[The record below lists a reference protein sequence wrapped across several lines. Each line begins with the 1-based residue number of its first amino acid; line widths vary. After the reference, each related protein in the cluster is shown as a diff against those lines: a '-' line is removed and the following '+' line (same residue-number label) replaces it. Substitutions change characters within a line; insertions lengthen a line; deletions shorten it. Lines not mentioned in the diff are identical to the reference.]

1 MPAELTLTNEMI
13 MTLAVLGLAIFLFVS
28 EWVRVDVVGIIM
40 MLLPAM
46 LGLISPKQ
54 AFVGLSS
61 NAVVSII
68 AVIILG
74 YALDKTGAVNKIA
87 NPIIKL
93 AGNSERKIMC
103 MVGGAVALISSVMQN
118 IGAVA
123 LFMPASLRIS
133 KRLGVPASRLMMPM
147 AFLGIIGGTLTLI
160 GNSPTILLN
169 DVMVLGGK
177 KLEPFGLFTQTPI
190 GIGLVASALL
200 YFAFFGKYILPAKTG
215 EADKGP
221 TAVLQERYRDA
232 ERTFELHVPEGSGS
246 PRTLG
251 EMAIRPNYLL
261 TVVAINQKAKKDKIF
276 VPRTSD
282 IISPGDDIVVVGNPE
297 NVRRLAA
304 DLGFVVKPGLEEFAE
319 SFARTNAG
327 MVEAVVAPQ
336 SELIGRSM
344 SQVHFKEKF
353 SVNPL
358 AVFRGD
364 RIFYGGIT
372 NLRLQM
378 GDALLLQG
386 PWDRFHILNEK
397 REPRELIFASPLE
410 GEILRPEK
418 AKLAA
423 LCMAGGLSLA
433 MLTDLPLGVCL
444 MLGALGTIIFRV
456 ISVDEAYRAVDWM
469 TVFLLGGLIPLG
481 LAFEQ
486 TGTAAYIAYKVTE
499 LLGTV
504 PYIVLLLA
512 IGILTS
518 FFTLVV
524 SNVGAT
530 VLLVPLCMNMA
541 VMAGGDPRLAALV
554 VALSASNTFVLPT
567 HQCNALVMKPGG
579 YRTIDYVKAG
589 AIMTALYMTVLIAI
603 LYLLYV

>member
-1 MPAELTLTNEMI
+1 MPAELTLTNEML
-13 MTLAVLGLAIFLFVS
+13 MTLAVLGIAIFLFVS

-40 MLLPAM
+40 MLLPAI

-93 AGNSERKIMC
+93 GGNSERKIMC
-103 MVGGAVALISSVMQN
+103 MVAGAVAMISSVMQN

-123 LFMPASLRIS
+123 LFMPATMRIS
-133 KRLGVPASRLMMPM
+133 KRLGVPASRLMMPL

-200 YFAFFGKYILPAKTG
+200 YFAFFGRYILPAKTG

-221 TAVLQERYRDA
+221 TAVLQERYKDA
-232 ERTFELHVPEGSGS
+232 ERTFELHVPEGFGS

-282 IISPGDDIVVVGNPE
+282 IISPGDDIVVVGNRE
-297 NVRRLAA
+297 NVQRLAA
-304 DLGFVVKPGLEEFAE
+304 DLGFIIKPGLEEFAE

-344 SQVHFKEKF
+344 SQVRFKEKF
-353 SVNPL
+353 SLNPL

-423 LCMAGGLSLA
+423 LCMVGGLSLA
-433 MLTDLPLGVCL
+433 MITDLPLGICL

-469 TVFLLGGLIPLG
+469 TVFLLAGLIPLG

-486 TGTAAYIAYKVTE
+486 TGTAAYIAYKVME

-579 YRTIDYVKAG
+579 YRTLDYVKAG

>member
-103 MVGGAVALISSVMQN
+103 MVAGAVALISSVMQN

-133 KRLGVPASRLMMPM
+133 KRLGVPASRLMMPL

-282 IISPGDDIVVVGNPE
+282 IISPGDDIVVVGNRE
-297 NVRRLAA
+297 NVQRLAA
-304 DLGFVVKPGLEEFAE
+304 DLGFVIKPGLEEFAE

-423 LCMAGGLSLA
+423 LCMVGGLSLA

>member
-13 MTLAVLGLAIFLFVS
+13 MTIAVLGLAIFLFVS

-40 MLLPAM
+40 MVLPAI

-87 NPIIKL
+87 NPIIKM
-93 AGNSERKIMC
+93 AGNSERKIM
-103 MVGGAVALISSVMQN
+103 VLVAGAVALISSVMQN

-123 LFMPASLRIS
+123 LFMPATLRIS
-133 KRLGVPASRLMMPM
+133 KRLGVPTSRLMMPL

-169 DVMVLGGK
+169 DIMVLGGK
-177 KLEPFGLFTQTPI
+177 KLVPFGLFTQTPI

-200 YFAFFGKYILPAKTG
+200 YFAFFGKYILPVKTG

-221 TAVLQERYRDA
+221 TAVLQERYRDV
-232 ERTFELHVPEGSGS
+232 ERTFELHIPDGSGS

-282 IISPGDDIVVVGNPE
+282 IISPGDDIVVVGNRE
-297 NVRRLAA
+297 NVQRLAA
-304 DLGFVVKPGLEEFAE
+304 DLGFVIKPGLEEFAE

-423 LCMAGGLSLA
+423 LCMVGGLSLA
-433 MLTDLPLGVCL
+433 MITDLPLGVCL

-456 ISVDEAYRAVDWM
+456 ISIDEAYRAVDWM

-486 TGTAAYIAYKVTE
+486 TGTAAYIAYKVMA

-541 VMAGGDPRLAALV
+541 VMAGGEPRLAALV

-579 YRTIDYVKAG
+579 YRTVDYVKAG
-589 AIMTALYMTVLIAI
+589 AVMTALYMTVLISI